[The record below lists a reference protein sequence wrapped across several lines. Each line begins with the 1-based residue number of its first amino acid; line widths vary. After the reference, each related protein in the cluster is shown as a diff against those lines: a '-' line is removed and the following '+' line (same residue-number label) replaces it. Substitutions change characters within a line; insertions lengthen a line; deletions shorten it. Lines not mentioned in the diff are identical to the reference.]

1 MTKEY
6 ATISLRMRAAEPISL
21 ARSLTREGWGCTQV
35 LMLGEAVFF
44 AEMKNN
50 KRFGDDRDFVAY
62 RQQTSLLIPMPP
74 SLYISL
80 PALVRQVHFTLLRA
94 AAACGCVRCFAA
106 AAIIAPAEPAK
117 HMGCLLL

>member
-21 ARSLTREGWGCTQV
+21 ARSLARVGVAQV

-80 PALVRQVHFTLLRA
+80 PALVRQVHPTLLL
-94 AAACGCVRCFAA
+94 CGCGHHRSC
-106 AAIIAPAEPAK
+106 
-117 HMGCLLL
+117 

>member
-1 MTKEY
+1 
-6 ATISLRMRAAEPISL
+6 
-21 ARSLTREGWGCTQV
+21 
-35 LMLGEAVFF
+35 MLGEAVFF

-80 PALVRQVHFTLLRA
+80 PALVRQVLVHPA
-94 AAACGCVRCFAA
+94 AAACGCLRCFALLCG
-106 AAIIAPAEPAK
+106 
-117 HMGCLLL
+117 GCGHHRSC

>member
-21 ARSLTREGWGCTQV
+21 ARSLTREGGWGCTQV

-80 PALVRQVHFTLLRA
+80 PALVRQVHPTLLL
-94 AAACGCVRCFAA
+94 CGCGHHRSC
-106 AAIIAPAEPAK
+106 
-117 HMGCLLL
+117 

>member
-1 MTKEY
+1 
-6 ATISLRMRAAEPISL
+6 
-21 ARSLTREGWGCTQV
+21 
-35 LMLGEAVFF
+35 MLGEAVFF

-80 PALVRQVHFTLLRA
+80 PALVRQVHSA
-94 AAACGCVRCFAA
+94 AAACVRLRALLCGCGP
-106 AAIIAPAEPAK
+106 IIAPAEPAEPAK

>member
-1 MTKEY
+1 
-6 ATISLRMRAAEPISL
+6 
-21 ARSLTREGWGCTQV
+21 
-35 LMLGEAVFF
+35 MLGEAVFF

-80 PALVRQVHFTLLRA
+80 PALVRQVHFAL
-94 AAACGCVRCFAA
+94 CCCCVRCFAAA